1 MATKARL
8 PETTKGGCSGD
19 FSPQSTTPL
28 LGELG
33 GSRVPVG
40 LGNLAKLSVILWG
53 GLIPTCGPAFQSN
66 SIDDTGDGGLA
77 AAHMA
82 CNVILLLSSST
93 KRETLVTSFKSFV
106 CPMTASYSREYL
118 Q

>member
-1 MATKARL
+1 MLAVKQGFCCRFAVTETHL
-8 PETTKGGCSGD
+8 PETTKGGCSRD

-33 GSRVPVG
+33 DSREPVG

-53 GLIPTCGPAFQSN
+53 GLLLFPTCCPAFQSN

-82 CNVILLLSSST
+82 CNVFFAVFQQHEE
-93 KRETLVTSFKSFV
+93 RE
-106 CPMTASYSREYL
+106 
-118 Q
+118 